1 MSELSVSS
9 LTIYPIKS
17 ASGIQLSHSWVDDY
31 GLSYD
36 RRFVLSDLNGQ
47 FITARTHPA
56 LCLITV
62 SITPEG
68 LVLTAPDMPLLE
80 VKYSQFSAQT
90 HQVTVW
96 DDQIDAQYCHQIYD
110 KWFSRY
116 LGLDCQ
122 LHFFS
127 ANSTRYVK
135 NRNNQVAFADGYP
148 LLLISQASLD
158 DLNNRIRHTQIEMKQ
173 FRPNIVITGSKAYEE
188 DTWQHIRIGEVEFEL
203 TKPCSRCIMTTV
215 NPNSADK
222 HPKQEPLNTLKQ
234 YRQTPKGDVMFGQN
248 LVALNKG
255 KINLNDSVQILAT
268 SSGIDFRPPTKKST
282 ITTDDF
288 VSPAPA
294 TARPT
299 APKKVTINFDSWNK
313 EHEGNSKETILEQGE
328 AAGLILPFSCR
339 GGMCGRCKIKLED
352 GEVRELPSDALSDE
366 EKQQGYILACSTIP
380 KSDVVVS
387 KG

>member
-1 MSELSVSS
+1 MSDLNVSS

-36 RRFVLSDLNGQ
+36 RRFVLTDLNGQ
-47 FITARTHPA
+47 FITARTQPT

-62 SITPEG
+62 SITPDG

-80 VKYSQFSAQT
+80 IKYSQFSVQT

-96 DDQIDAQYCHQIYD
+96 EDQINAQYCHQIYD
-110 KWFSRY
+110 KWFSQY

-122 LHFFS
+122 LHFF
-127 ANSTRYVK
+127 ANNSTRYVK

-158 DLNNRIRHTQIEMKQ
+158 DLNKRVRYSTIEMKQ
-173 FRPNIVITGSKAYEE
+173 FRPNIVISGGEPYQE
-188 DTWQHIRIGEVEFEL
+188 DKWQHIRIGEVEFEL

-215 NPNSADK
+215 NPDSGDK
-222 HPKQEPLNTLKQ
+222 HHKQEPLTTLKQ
-234 YRQTPKGDVMFGQN
+234 YRQTPDGEVMFGQN
-248 LVALNKG
+248 LIALNKG
-255 KINLNDSVQILAT
+255 KINLDDTVQVIKT
-268 SSGIDFRPPTKKST
+268 SSGIDFRPPNKKPVAAEV
-282 ITTDDF
+282 IEPQ
-288 VSPAPA
+288 VSAP
-294 TARPT
+294 PK
-299 APKKVTINFDSWNK
+299 APKKVNILFDSWNTT
-313 EHEGNSKETILEQGE
+313 HQGNSKETILEQGE
-328 AAGLILPFSCR
+328 AAGLILPYSCR
-339 GGMCGRCKIKLED
+339 GGMCGRCKIKLD
-352 GEVRELPSDALSDE
+352 KGEVRELPSDALTDE
-366 EKQQGYILACSTIP
+366 EKLQGFVLACSSIP